1 MIKSEY
7 SKSYN
12 RDQTRVRRKSRRH
25 LHKLSI
31 LLLVMG
37 VLCVVISMVFFARSF
52 TGYAAARAGLRHI
65 SAIYVLSGLAMLV
78 VRVGV
83 VFALKRAEERKKRH
97 SLNRGL
103 APQENKPVPNGN
115 GVAVAAPDKQSGMV
129 LILLLVVLGLMT
141 GLVLQVQLTARS
153 LLRREQA
160 ERRTIRLQQAATDV
174 AREALQRLAD
184 DEDLFVDY
192 EGEPWSGTREVK
204 TPDGIATRVKVV
216 DADRAFNLNN
226 VGVTG
231 SSSLRSVD
239 DILMDLLT
247 LCGDFEPAGRVDA
260 LRHFVDKDGEGV
272 AESPLYLG
280 KNPPYEAPNR
290 NLYSF
295 GELLWVDGFSKALFA
310 RHERRSVQE
319 FFNADL
325 IDCVSVFPVS
335 LSRPAPVNVNTAKAE
350 VLMGILGLGQETLV
364 RTIVAMRMEKP
375 IRSLDA
381 IGMVLDPL
389 LLEAVRPY
397 LDVSSRYF
405 TVEAQAFAE
414 GQTQRVQLL
423 AHRDPS
429 GGVQV
434 MNWIL

>member
-1 MIKSEY
+1 MNSDY

-12 RDQTRVRRKSRRH
+12 RDETRTRRKSRRH
-25 LHKLSI
+25 LHKLAI

-37 VLCVVISMVFFARSF
+37 LLCVVISVVFFARSF
-52 TGYAAARAGLRHI
+52 TGFTSVRARMQRI
-65 SAIYVLSGLAMLV
+65 SAVYIVSGLAMLV
-78 VRVGV
+78 VRFGV
-83 VFALKRAEERKKRH
+83 VIALKRAEERKRRH
-97 SLNRGL
+97 SLNGGMAR
-103 APQENKPVPNGN
+103 QEEKPVSNGN
-115 GVAVAAPDKQSGMV
+115 GPSVPPDKRAGMV

-160 ERRTIRLQQAATDV
+160 ERRTVLLQQAATDA

-184 DEDLFVDY
+184 DEDLFVDH
-192 EGEPWSGTREVK
+192 EGEPWAGIREVK
-204 TPDGIATRVKVV
+204 TPAGIATRVKVI

-226 VGVTG
+226 MGVTG
-231 SSSLRSVD
+231 SSTLRTAD
-239 DILMDLLT
+239 EILMDLMT

-260 LRHFVDKDGEGV
+260 LKHFVDKDGEGV

-295 GELLWVDGFSKALFA
+295 GELLWVDGFSKDLFK
-310 RHERRSVQE
+310 RHERQSVHE

-335 LSRPAPVNVNTAKAE
+335 LSRPASVNVNTAKAE

>member
-1 MIKSEY
+1 MNSDY

-12 RDQTRVRRKSRRH
+12 RDETRTRRKSRRH
-25 LHKLSI
+25 LHKLAI

-37 VLCVVISMVFFARSF
+37 LLCVVISVVFFARSF
-52 TGYAAARAGLRHI
+52 TGFTSVRARMQRI
-65 SAIYVLSGLAMLV
+65 SAVYIVSGLAMLV
-78 VRVGV
+78 VRFGV
-83 VFALKRAEERKKRH
+83 VIALKRAEERKRRH
-97 SLNRGL
+97 SLNGGMAR
-103 APQENKPVPNGN
+103 QEEKPVSNGN
-115 GVAVAAPDKQSGMV
+115 GPSVPPDKRAGMV

-160 ERRTIRLQQAATDV
+160 ERRTVLLQQAATDA

-184 DEDLFVDY
+184 DEDLFVDH
-192 EGEPWSGTREVK
+192 EGEPWAGIREVK
-204 TPDGIATRVKVV
+204 TPAGIATRVKVI

-226 VGVTG
+226 MGVTG
-231 SSSLRSVD
+231 SSGLRTAD
-239 DILMDLLT
+239 EILMDIMT
-247 LCGDFEPAGRVDA
+247 LCGDFEPAGHVDA
-260 LRHFVDKDGEGV
+260 LKHFVDKDGEGV

-295 GELLWVDGFSKALFA
+295 GELLWVDGFSKDLFK
-310 RHERRSVQE
+310 RHERQSAHE

-335 LSRPAPVNVNTAKAE
+335 LSRPASVNVNTAKAE

-405 TVEAQAFAE
+405 TVDAQAFAE
-414 GQTQRVQLL
+414 GQTQRIQLL

>member
-1 MIKSEY
+1 MNSDY

-12 RDQTRVRRKSRRH
+12 RDLSRTRRKSRRH
-25 LHKLSI
+25 LHKLAI

-37 VLCVVISMVFFARSF
+37 LLCIVISVVFFARSF
-52 TGYAAARAGLRHI
+52 SGFTSVRGRMLQI
-65 SAIYVLSGLAMLV
+65 SAIYVGVGLAMLV
-78 VRVGV
+78 IRGVV
-83 VFALKRAEERKKRH
+83 VFALKRAEERKKKRDAA
-97 SLNRGL
+97 R
-103 APQENKPVPNGN
+103 AAAWKDEPVRNGN
-115 GVAVAAPDKQSGMV
+115 GAAAPTNQQSGMV
-129 LILLLVVLGLMT
+129 LILLLVVLGLMA

-160 ERRTIRLQQAATDV
+160 ERRTVLLKQAATDA

-184 DEDLFVDY
+184 DEDLFVDH
-192 EGEPWSGTREVK
+192 EGESWAGIREVK
-204 TPDGIATRVKVV
+204 TPAGIATRVKVV

-226 VGVTG
+226 MGVEN
-231 SSSLRSVD
+231 SSGLRTVD
-239 DILMDLLT
+239 DILMDIMT

-260 LRHFVDKDGEGV
+260 LRQFVDKDGEGM
-272 AESPLYLG
+272 AESPFYLE
-280 KNPPYEAPNR
+280 KKPPYEAPNR

-295 GELLWVDGFSKALFA
+295 GELLWVEGFSKALFN
-310 RHERRSVQE
+310 RHERRSVNE

-325 IDCVSVFPVS
+325 VDCVTVFPVS
-335 LSRPAPVNVNTAKAE
+335 LSHPAPVNVNTARAE

-405 TVEAQAFAE
+405 TVDAQAFAE